1 MTAYRSPETRSRWTV
16 RDALAGSVVVLAV
29 TGATILA
36 GGALAAEPSSPGPSI
51 ATSLTI
57 AIPDDP
63 GSALNI
69 WTSNQQFDPLVDL
82 VYDKLMAP
90 SPYVD
95 EPQPL
100 LAESVTQVDASTWD
114 VTVRDGIT
122 WQDGQPFTADD
133 VRFTFEYYR
142 DGVPNRYTH
151 HTNDAPDLTS
161 VEQTGDRTLRF
172 TCAFPC
178 PELASVTFADLP
190 ILPRHIW
197 ESVTEPA
204 KYAELP
210 VGTGPYRLVE
220 YQPGQY
226 LRFQANPSYA
236 LGRPTVDELLYTI
249 VKSQDATFAALQT
262 GEVDVAAR
270 AVPPEDIDTLSARP
284 GIEVVSTTPLTAM
297 LLRVNYERPPM
308 DQPRFR
314 EALSLAV
321 DRQALVDTVLLGH
334 GRPGDRGYPHPDSPW
349 TAPDLST
356 PYDAAQASKLLD
368 QLGYLDTDGDGI
380 READGAA
387 ISLDVQVTAS
397 EPARVRA
404 AQLLVDQLR
413 AVGIGLTVSA
423 VDAGT
428 VRSTFSS
435 RDFDLV
441 LDQGYAHELADPDQF
456 IESNR
461 SGLDW
466 SAKLPYPEWDT
477 LVTAW
482 EGTTDL
488 EARRE
493 AGFELQRLFDRQPT
507 AIVLW
512 YPDEAWAFRPEAY
525 DSWSETRGYGIVNK
539 WSFLP
544 AEARAGM
551 VVLSAP

>member
-1 MTAYRSPETRSRWTV
+1 
-16 RDALAGSVVVLAV
+16 
-29 TGATILA
+29 
-36 GGALAAEPSSPGPSI
+36 
-51 ATSLTI
+51 
-57 AIPDDP
+57 
-63 GSALNI
+63 
-69 WTSNQQFDPLVDL
+69 
-82 VYDKLMAP
+82 
-90 SPYVD
+90 
-95 EPQPL
+95 
-100 LAESVTQVDASTWD
+100 
-114 VTVRDGIT
+114 
-122 WQDGQPFTADD
+122 
-133 VRFTFEYYR
+133 
-142 DGVPNRYTH
+142 
-151 HTNDAPDLTS
+151 
-161 VEQTGDRTLRF
+161 
-172 TCAFPC
+172 
-178 PELASVTFADLP
+178 VTFADLP

-204 KYAELP
+204 KYTGLP

-226 LRFQANPSYA
+226 LRFQANPSYV

-284 GIEVVSTTPLTAM
+284 GIEIKSTTPLTAM

-314 EALSLAV
+314 EALSLTV
-321 DRQALVDTVLLGH
+321 DRQALVDTVLLGR

-356 PYDAAQASKLLD
+356 PYAPDQASQLLD
-368 QLGYLDTDGDGI
+368 QHGYIDTDGDGI
-380 READGAA
+380 REANGTP

-413 AVGIGLTVSA
+413 AVGIGLSVSA

-466 SAKLPYPEWDT
+466 SVKLPYPEWDA
-477 LVTAW
+477 LVAAW

-488 EARRE
+488 KARRE

-544 AEARAGM
+544 DEARAGM
-551 VVLSAP
+551 VVKSVP